1 MRFTFTVW
9 TLTHRLP
16 LGILSL
22 DSRTVG
28 SCAGRG
34 VVRFGANHVGCDRG
48 DASDPAVVHITGAQ
62 RPDRPWHSRPN
73 VDRARSCRR
82 LAVPACDLGTPRS
95 QPPGNR
101 GTGHSSG
108 AARFFGAGG
117 GSL

>member
-34 VVRFGANHVGCDRG
+34 VVRFGANHVGRDRG

-62 RPDRPWHSRPN
+62 RPDRLWHSRTD
-73 VDRARSCRR
+73 VDRARPRRR
-82 LAVPACDLGTPRS
+82 LAVPTCDLGISRF
-95 QPPGNR
+95 QPPG
-101 GTGHSSG
+101 
-108 AARFFGAGG
+108 
-117 GSL
+117 